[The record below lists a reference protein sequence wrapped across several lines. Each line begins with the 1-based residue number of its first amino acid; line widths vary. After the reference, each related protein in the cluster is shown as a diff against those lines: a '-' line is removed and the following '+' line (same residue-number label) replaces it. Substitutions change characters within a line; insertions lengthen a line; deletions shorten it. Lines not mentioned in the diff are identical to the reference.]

1 MEQLTGK
8 NILVTGVTGWVA
20 GPVAAALAANG
31 NTVYGAARLKD
42 AAQRAPLEAQGI
54 RPISIDLARQ
64 RLDEVPNDIDIVLHF
79 AVAKTMDFE
88 LAFAANADGSAALME
103 TCSSAEAFL
112 HCSSTAVYEPDD
124 HNLRHETDP
133 LGDSHRPMAGMQTYS
148 ISKIAGEVLVKN
160 TAKRIGLPTVIA
172 RLSVPYGDLYG
183 WMTFQLVMMEHKMP
197 IPVHTNQPTNYAPIH
212 SDDLIR
218 SIPYLLSLASV
229 PATIVN
235 WGGDEVAGIEDWCDE
250 MGRLT
255 GLTPT
260 YAPTDETIAAIIPDL
275 EKLHST
281 GFRTQITWREGM
293 RRQIQAMR
301 PDLLT
306 SESK

>member
-1 MEQLTGK
+1 
-8 NILVTGVTGWVA
+8 
-20 GPVAAALAANG
+20 
-31 NTVYGAARLKD
+31 
-42 AAQRAPLEAQGI
+42 
-54 RPISIDLARQ
+54 
-64 RLDEVPNDIDIVLHF
+64 
-79 AVAKTMDFE
+79 
-88 LAFAANADGSAALME
+88 
-103 TCSSAEAFL
+103 
-112 HCSSTAVYEPDD
+112 
-124 HNLRHETDP
+124 
-133 LGDSHRPMAGMQTYS
+133 
-148 ISKIAGEVLVKN
+148 
-160 TAKRIGLPTVIA
+160 
-172 RLSVPYGDLYG
+172 
-183 WMTFQLVMMEHKMP
+183 
-197 IPVHTNQPTNYAPIH
+197 
-212 SDDLIR
+212 
-218 SIPYLLSLASV
+218 V